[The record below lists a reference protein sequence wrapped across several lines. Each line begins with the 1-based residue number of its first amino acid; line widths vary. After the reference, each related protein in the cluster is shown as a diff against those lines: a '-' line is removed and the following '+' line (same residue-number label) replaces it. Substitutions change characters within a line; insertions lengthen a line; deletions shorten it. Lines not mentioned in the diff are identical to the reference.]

1 MTSPLLPRAS
11 SPRGRLC
18 EQFASLA
25 SLRRRCSRRLGST
38 TRPTSHLWRWC
49 PLMPQDSRRRRAPAR
64 HHRSHAQDD
73 GWGRS
78 DLSAAPAPRGRPA
91 RPDRRDRRD
100 RPGRAVRPATRRRPT
115 TAAPDQPQGELDRA
129 LAAAA
134 DAPPPAETTFRE
146 LGLPARLVAELADR
160 GIDAPFA
167 IQARA
172 LPDALAGRDVL
183 GRAQTGSGKTLAFGL
198 PVLAR
203 LPAGTGRRRG
213 KAPRAPGPGPTPE
226 PSPPVPHPLIP

>member
-18 EQFASLA
+18 EQFASVA
-25 SLRRRCSRRLGST
+25 GLRRRCRRRLGRT
-38 TRPTSHLWRWC
+38 TGRWSHLWSWC
-49 PLMPQDSRRRRAPAR
+49 RLMPHDSRRRRAPAR
-64 HHRSHAQDD
+64 HHRSPARDG

-78 DLSAAPAPRGRPA
+78 DLSAAPAPRRRPA
-91 RPDRRDRRD
+91 RPDRRDR
-100 RPGRAVRPATRRRPT
+100 PGQAVRPATRRRPT
-115 TAAPDQPQGELDRA
+115 TAPDRPEAELDRA

-146 LGLPARLVAELADR
+146 LGLPARLVAALADS

-198 PVLAR
+198 PMLVPLAAR
-203 LPAGTGRRRG
+203 TGRRPG
-213 KAPRAPGPGPTPE
+213 KAAPGP
-226 PSPPVPHPLIP
+226 VP